1 MDCLSNLKN
10 SCPFLKAV
18 NLLLYI
24 LLFDVPP
31 IVCEGSV
38 FGPCFRMM
46 NSFARSCKLMK
57 TRHVFKKSTMV
68 IDISLGAQT
77 QKSEYDQEILQ
88 SQTADKPMAPR

>member
-10 SCPFLKAV
+10 SYPFLKALNLLLFILLV
-18 NLLLYI
+18 NLLLFI

-46 NSFARSCKLMK
+46 NSFARGCKLMK

-77 QKSEYDQEILQ
+77 QKE
-88 SQTADKPMAPR
+88 